1 MPSGQNPC
9 RGAGNP
15 ERQGRRPVDLG
26 PRQVGQCAR
35 SIFHRAIHHG
45 EQGLA
50 LHARKRCGAASEL
63 PLNFDRDLGA
73 AIASCV
79 VAVGDALVGRQGN
92 FLTPYAEHFA
102 KRIGPLIAHPKI
114 NWTPDARSAVLH
126 AYGVSMALA
135 GRSRRKAT
143 RLKRRSRSFREALKE
158 LTRERAPLEWAKTQT
173 NSHCALNARGPG
185 ERDGAL
191 GGGGRGPSR
200 RAGGTDPR
208 ARSARLG
215 GGADEFGMRS
225 LTLGERESG
234 TARLEGAVAAFRAAL
249 EELDPRARSVP
260 MGDDADE
267 SRQCSLDARERE
279 SGGTTRL
286 VEAVAACRAALEE
299 RHPRARSARLG
310 EGANEFRQRAS
321 RPSAARG
328 RDDAS

>member
-1 MPSGQNPC
+1 MADLVGDDSSRRQKQNVRDSLEHYLGSSTHIIAYPQVLAIDEGHLDAELAKTHAVA
-9 RGAGNP
+9 REILKDKGGDLLIW
-15 ERQGRRPVDLG
+15 GRVKS
-26 PRQVGQCAR
+26 AN
-35 SIFHRAIHHG
+35 A
-45 EQGLA
+45 LA
-50 LHARKRCGAASEL
+50 LYFTGQSTTASKASPYMLVSDAERALEL

-135 GRSRRKAT
+135 GKEQAESNSIEAAVAVLSRGVEGTDPRARPT
-143 RLKRRSRSFREALKE
+143 RMGEDAEQSR
-158 LTRERAPLEWAKTQT
+158 
-173 NSHCALNARGPG
+173 HCALNARGPG

-215 GGADEFGMRS
+215 GDAEQS
-225 LTLGERESG
+225 WHC
-234 TARLEGAVAAFRAAL
+234 AL
-249 EELDPRARSVP
+249 
-260 MGDDADE
+260 
-267 SRQCSLDARERE
+267 
-279 SGGTTRL
+279 
-286 VEAVAACRAALEE
+286 
-299 RHPRARSARLG
+299 
-310 EGANEFRQRAS
+310 
-321 RPSAARG
+321 
-328 RDDAS
+328 